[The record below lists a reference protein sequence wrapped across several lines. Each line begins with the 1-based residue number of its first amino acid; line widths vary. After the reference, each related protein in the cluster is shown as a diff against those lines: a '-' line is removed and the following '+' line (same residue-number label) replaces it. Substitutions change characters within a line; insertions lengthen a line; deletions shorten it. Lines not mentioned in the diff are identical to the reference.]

1 MSEVVRVK
9 IKYHDPDMPRI
20 KAAHDGEWF
29 DMRAAEDVF
38 VPQGCTAVVS
48 LGVSMEIEKGYEA
61 IIAPRSS
68 TPKNYGVTMPNSLG
82 IIDNA
87 YKGDN
92 DIWRCICYGITDKDT
107 AIINGVGV
115 RGTWIRKYDRIC
127 QFRIQKT
134 QPNVIFEEVDH
145 LGNENRGGL
154 GSTGKR

>member
-1 MSEVVRVK
+1 MSESLVIK
-9 IKYHDPDMPRI
+9 IKYHVPDMERI
-20 KAAHDGEWF
+20 KAAHISEWY
-29 DMRAAEDVF
+29 DLRAAEDCF
-38 VPQGCTAVVS
+38 VPQGVQMTIS
-48 LGVSMEIEKGYEA
+48 LGVSMELPEGYEA

-68 TPKNYGVTMPNSLG
+68 TPKNFGVIMPNSLG

-92 DIWRCICYGITDKDT
+92 DVWRCICYGISDKDT

-134 QPNVIFEEVDH
+134 QPKVIFEEVDH
-145 LGNENRGGL
+145 LGNEDRGGL